1 MLAVLAM
8 TVQLDGI
15 LDLCRKRFPNID
27 HNIYHLLKSLVYFD
41 DAECEPMPEMIRAVS
56 WQQIRESITGQV
68 TNYQV

>member
-15 LDLCRKRFPNID
+15 LDLYRRRFPDID
-27 HNIYHLLKSLVYFD
+27 HNIYHRLKSLVYFD
-41 DAECEPMPEMIRAVS
+41 DAESEPMPEMIRAVP